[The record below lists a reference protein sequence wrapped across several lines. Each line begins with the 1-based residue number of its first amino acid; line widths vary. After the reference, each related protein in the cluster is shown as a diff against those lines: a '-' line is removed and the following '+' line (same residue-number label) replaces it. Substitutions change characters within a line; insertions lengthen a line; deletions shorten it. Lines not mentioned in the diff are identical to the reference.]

1 MARITRLNQCFAFWI
16 GANLKWRK
24 IRRSEKETQM
34 KVGMTLQLTS
44 FGNKPD
50 LETYQ
55 DELSM
60 MEMSEALGFD
70 SVWALDHHFTGYV
83 MSPDPTQL
91 LSYIA
96 GRTKRVQL
104 GTAVIVLPWHD
115 PVEIAEKIA
124 LLDVVSGGRTIF
136 GFGRGAATVEYNGFR
151 INMEEARDRFVESA
165 IIIRKG
171 LTQPSFSFDGK
182 YYKIPEIQ
190 IRPRPISHP
199 EDRFYAS
206 SVSPESAEI
215 MAKLGL
221 GVLIIAQ
228 RSWEDT
234 AADYARYRE
243 TAQANNL
250 TPKPPIGLLNILVS
264 EDPREAIELGNTH
277 LDAMWDSI
285 DNHYHFA
292 DGHLRGVKGYE
303 FYAKLEK
310 TYSKL
315 QADSEAKVKAI
326 EFFRSL
332 HAAGTPEQ
340 VLEKL
345 RYIHQ
350 TVPLEHVIGTFAF
363 GGLPYPKLE
372 RSFKLFAEK
381 VLPVLKNDPAFAYP
395 HDRFSGAHTGASK

>member
-1 MARITRLNQCFAFWI
+1 
-16 GANLKWRK
+16 
-24 IRRSEKETQM
+24 M

-44 FGNKPD
+44 FGGKSD
-50 LETYQ
+50 RQTYEE
-55 DELSM
+55 ELALADQA
-60 MEMSEALGFD
+60 EGLGFD
-70 SVWALDHHFTGYV
+70 SVWCLDHHFTGVV

-91 LSYIA
+91 LSYVA
-96 GRTKRVQL
+96 GRTKKVQL

-151 INMEEARDRFVESA
+151 VNMEEARDRFVESA

-171 LTQPSFSFDGK
+171 LTQKSFSFDGK
-182 YYKIPEIQ
+182 YYKIPEMQ

-243 TAQANNL
+243 TALANNL
-250 TPKPPIGLLNILVS
+250 TPRPPIGLLNILVS
-264 EDPREAIELGNTH
+264 DDAREAVELGNVH

-315 QADSEAKVKAI
+315 QADSEAKIKAI

-350 TVPLEHVIGTFAF
+350 TVALEHVIGTFAF

-372 RSFKLFAEK
+372 KSYKLFAEK
-381 VLPVLKNDPAFAYP
+381 VLPVLKNDPAFQYP
-395 HDRFSGAHTGASK
+395 HDRIGGSHLGAGK

>member
-1 MARITRLNQCFAFWI
+1 
-16 GANLKWRK
+16 
-24 IRRSEKETQM
+24 M

-44 FGNKPD
+44 FGDKPD

-55 DELSM
+55 DELSL
-60 MEMSEALGFD
+60 MEMAEGLGFD

-91 LSYIA
+91 LSYVA
-96 GRTKRVQL
+96 GRTKKVQL

-115 PVEIAEKIA
+115 PVAIAEKIA

-151 INMEEARDRFVESA
+151 VNMEEARDRFVESA

-171 LTQPSFSFDGK
+171 LTQKSFSFDGK
-182 YYKIPEIQ
+182 YYKIPEMQ

-234 AADYARYRE
+234 ASDYARYCQ
-243 TAQANNL
+243 TAIANSI
-250 TPKPPIGLLNILVS
+250 TPRPPIGLLNILVS
-264 EDPREAIELGNTH
+264 EDAREATELGS
-277 LDAMWDSI
+277 LYLERMWDSI
-285 DNHYHFA
+285 DEHYHFA

-315 QADSEAKVKAI
+315 QADAEAKVKAI

-350 TVPLEHVIGTFAF
+350 TVALEHVIGTFAF

-372 RSFKLFAEK
+372 RSFRLFAEK
-381 VLPVLKNDPAFAYP
+381 VLPVLKNDPAFQYP
-395 HDRFSGAHTGASK
+395 HKKTDQTHAGAGK

>member
-1 MARITRLNQCFAFWI
+1 
-16 GANLKWRK
+16 
-24 IRRSEKETQM
+24 M

-44 FGNKPD
+44 FGDKPD
-50 LETYQ
+50 METYQ
-55 DELSM
+55 DELNL
-60 MEMSEALGFD
+60 MERAEALNFD

-83 MSPDPTQL
+83 MSPDPCQL
-91 LSYIA
+91 LSYVA
-96 GRTKRVQL
+96 GRTKKVQL

-115 PVEIAEKIA
+115 PVAVAEKIA
-124 LLDVVSGGRTIF
+124 LLDVISNGRTIF

-151 INMEEARDRFVESA
+151 INMEEARERFVEAA

-171 LTQPSFSFDGK
+171 LTQHSVSFDGK

-199 EDRFYAS
+199 EQRFYAS

-215 MAKLGL
+215 MAKLGF

-234 AADYARYRE
+234 ASDYARYRE
-243 TAQANNL
+243 TAIANKI
-250 TPKPPIGLLNILVS
+250 PPRPPIGLLNILCAEDAS
-264 EDPREAIELGNTH
+264 EGHDLGTRH
-277 LDAMWDSI
+277 LEAMWDSI

-315 QADSEAKVKAI
+315 AHDEGAKQKAI
-326 EFFRSL
+326 EFFTSL
-332 HAAGTPEQ
+332 HATGTPTQ

-363 GGLPYPKLE
+363 GGLPRAKLE
-372 RSFKLFAEK
+372 RSFNLFAEK
-381 VLPVLKNDPAFAYP
+381 VLPVLKNDPAFQYP
-395 HDRFSGAHTGASK
+395 REMLRESAQTSASK

>member
-1 MARITRLNQCFAFWI
+1 MRFGLFGSAAARRGSGEFDSAEGYRDFIEYNVEA
-16 GANLKWRK
+16 
-24 IRRSEKETQM
+24 
-34 KVGMTLQLTS
+34 
-44 FGNKPD
+44 
-50 LETYQ
+50 
-55 DELSM
+55 
-60 MEMSEALGFD
+60 EALGFHGTF
-70 SVWALDHHFTGYV
+70 VVEHHFTGFGQV
-83 MSPDPTQL
+83 SATLNL
-91 LSYIA
+91 LTWLGA
-96 GRTKRVQL
+96 RTRHLRL

-151 INMEEARDRFVESA
+151 VNMEEARDRFVESA

-199 EDRFYAS
+199 ENRFYAS

-234 AADYARYRE
+234 AADYARYCE
-243 TAQANNL
+243 TAIANQI
-250 TPKPPIGLLNILVS
+250 TPRPPIGLLNILVS
-264 EDPREAIELGNTH
+264 DDPREAAELGNLH
-277 LDAMWDSI
+277 LEAMWDSI
-285 DNHYHFA
+285 DNHYHFS

-315 QADSEAKVKAI
+315 QADAEAKVKAI

-350 TVPLEHVIGTFAF
+350 TVALEHVIGTFAF

-395 HDRFSGAHTGASK
+395 HDRLGHAQAAAGK

>member
-1 MARITRLNQCFAFWI
+1 
-16 GANLKWRK
+16 
-24 IRRSEKETQM
+24 M

-44 FGNKPD
+44 FGGKPD

-55 DELSM
+55 DELNL
-60 MEMSEALGFD
+60 MEMAEGLGFD
-70 SVWALDHHFTGYV
+70 SVWALDHHFTGYT
-83 MSPDPTQL
+83 MSPNPTQL
-91 LSYIA
+91 LSYVA
-96 GRTKRVQL
+96 GRTKKVQL

-115 PVEIAEKIA
+115 PVEVAENIA
-124 LLDVVSGGRTIF
+124 LLDVLSKGRTIF

-151 INMEEARDRFVESA
+151 INMEEARDRFVEAS
-165 IIIRKG
+165 IIVRKG

-182 YYKIPEIQ
+182 YYKIPEMQ

-228 RSWEDT
+228 RSWEDA

-243 TAQANNL
+243 TAIANNI
-250 TPKPPIGLLNILVS
+250 TPRPPISLLNVLCL
-264 EDPREAIELGNTH
+264 DDAQEAADLGH
-277 LDAMWDSI
+277 VHMEAMWDSI

-315 QADSEAKVKAI
+315 ATDQKAKSAAV
-326 EFFRSL
+326 EFFKSL
-332 HAAGTPEQ
+332 HAAGTPAQ

-345 RYIHQ
+345 RYVHK
-350 TVPLEHVIGTFAF
+350 TVALEHVIGTFAF

-372 RSFKLFAEK
+372 KSFKLFAEK
-381 VLPVLKNDPAFAYP
+381 VLPVLKNDPAFAYVP
-395 HDRFSGAHTGASK
+395 ERGASAHAGASK

>member
-1 MARITRLNQCFAFWI
+1 
-16 GANLKWRK
+16 
-24 IRRSEKETQM
+24 M

-44 FGNKPD
+44 FGDKPD

-55 DELSM
+55 DELSL
-60 MEMSEALGFD
+60 MEMSETLGFD

-91 LSYIA
+91 LSYVA
-96 GRTKRVQL
+96 GRTKRIQL

-115 PVEIAEKIA
+115 PVATAEKIA

-171 LTQPSFSFDGK
+171 LTQKSFSFDGK

-199 EDRFYAS
+199 ENRFYAS

-215 MAKLGL
+215 MAKLGF

-243 TAQANNL
+243 TALANNI
-250 TPKPPIGLLNILVS
+250 TPRPPIGLLNILVS
-264 EDPREAIELGNTH
+264 EDAGEAADLGSRY
-277 LDAMWDSI
+277 LEAMWDSI
-285 DNHYHFA
+285 DEHYHFS

-315 QADSEAKVKAI
+315 QADAEAKVKAI

-332 HAAGTPEQ
+332 HAAGTPAQ

-350 TVPLEHVIGTFAF
+350 TVALEHVIGTFAF

-372 RSFKLFAEK
+372 RSFKLFAEQ

-395 HDRFSGAHTGASK
+395 SDRLGQAHAGASK

>member
-1 MARITRLNQCFAFWI
+1 
-16 GANLKWRK
+16 
-24 IRRSEKETQM
+24 M

-44 FGNKPD
+44 FGDKPD
-50 LETYQ
+50 QETYQ
-55 DELSM
+55 DELSL
-60 MEMSEALGFD
+60 MEMAEGFGFD

-91 LSYIA
+91 LSYVA
-96 GRTKRVQL
+96 GRTKRIEL

-115 PVEIAEKIA
+115 PVEVAENIA
-124 LLDVVSGGRTIF
+124 LLDLISGGRTIF

-171 LTQPSFSFDGK
+171 LTQQSFSFEGK

-190 IRPRPISHP
+190 IRPRPVSHP
-199 EDRFYAS
+199 EQRFYAS

-215 MAKLGL
+215 MAKLGF

-234 AADYARYRE
+234 AADYKRYRE
-243 TAQANNL
+243 TAVASNL
-250 TPKPPIGLLNILVS
+250 TPKPPIGLLNVLVS
-264 EDPREAIELGNTH
+264 DDAKEAADLGH
-277 LDAMWDSI
+277 VHMEAMWDSI
-285 DNHYHFA
+285 DRHYHFA

-315 QADSEAKVKAI
+315 AVDPGAKDKAV
-326 EFFRSL
+326 EFFKSL
-332 HAAGTPEQ
+332 HAAGTPAQ

-350 TVPLEHVIGTFAF
+350 TVALEHVIGTFGF

-381 VLPVLKNDPAFAYP
+381 VLPVLKKDPAFEYP
-395 HDRFSGAHTGASK
+395 RELLGSGAQLGANK

>member
-1 MARITRLNQCFAFWI
+1 
-16 GANLKWRK
+16 
-24 IRRSEKETQM
+24 M

-44 FGNKPD
+44 FGGKPD
-50 LETYQ
+50 TETYQ
-55 DELSM
+55 DELSL
-60 MEMSEALGFD
+60 MEQAEGLGFD
-70 SVWALDHHFTGYV
+70 SVWALDHHFTGYT
-83 MSPDPTQL
+83 MSPNPTQL
-91 LSYIA
+91 LSYVA

-115 PVEIAEKIA
+115 PVEVAENIA
-124 LLDVVSGGRTIF
+124 LLDLLSGGRTIF

-151 INMEEARDRFVESA
+151 INMEEARDRFVEAS
-165 IIIRKG
+165 IIVRKG

-199 EDRFYAS
+199 EERFYAS

-228 RSWEDT
+228 RSWEDA

-243 TAQANNL
+243 TALANNIK
-250 TPKPPIGLLNILVS
+250 PRPPISLLNVLCS
-264 EDPREAIELGNTH
+264 DDAKEAADLGH
-277 LDAMWDSI
+277 VHMEAMWDSI

-315 QADSEAKVKAI
+315 AVDPEAKDKAV
-326 EFFRSL
+326 EFFKSL
-332 HAAGTPEQ
+332 HAAGTPAQ

-345 RYIHQ
+345 RYIHN

-381 VLPVLKNDPAFAYP
+381 VLPVLKNDPAFQYP
-395 HDRFSGAHTGASK
+395 YEKGSEAQMGANK

>member
-1 MARITRLNQCFAFWI
+1 
-16 GANLKWRK
+16 
-24 IRRSEKETQM
+24 M

-44 FGNKPD
+44 FGGKPD
-50 LETYQ
+50 TETYQ
-55 DELSM
+55 DELSL
-60 MEMSEALGFD
+60 MEMSEGLGFD

-83 MSPDPTQL
+83 MSPNPTQL
-91 LSYIA
+91 LTYVA

-115 PVEIAEKIA
+115 PVEIAENIA
-124 LLDVVSGGRTIF
+124 LLDLLSGGRTIF

-151 INMEEARDRFVESA
+151 INMEEARDRFVEAS

-190 IRPRPISHP
+190 IRPRPVSHP
-199 EDRFYAS
+199 EERFYAS

-243 TAQANNL
+243 TALANHIK
-250 TPKPPIGLLNILVS
+250 PRPPIGLLNVLVS
-264 EDPREAIELGNTH
+264 DDRHEAADLGH
-277 LDAMWDSI
+277 VHMEAMWDSI
-285 DNHYHFA
+285 DRHYHFS
-292 DGHLRGVKGYE
+292 DGHLRGVRGYE

-315 QADSEAKVKAI
+315 AIDKEAKSNAV
-326 EFFRSL
+326 EFFKSL

-363 GGLPYPKLE
+363 GGLAYPKLE

-381 VLPVLKNDPAFAYP
+381 VLPVLKSDPAFQYP
-395 HDRFSGAHTGASK
+395 HEKGAETSMSAHK

>member
-1 MARITRLNQCFAFWI
+1 
-16 GANLKWRK
+16 
-24 IRRSEKETQM
+24 M

-44 FGNKPD
+44 FGGKPD
-50 LETYQ
+50 EETYQ
-55 DELSM
+55 DELNL
-60 MEMSEALGFD
+60 MEMAEGFGFD
-70 SVWALDHHFTGYV
+70 SVWALDHHFTGYT
-83 MSPDPTQL
+83 MSPNPTQL

-96 GRTKRVQL
+96 GRTKKVQL

-115 PVEIAEKIA
+115 PVEVAENIA
-124 LLDVVSGGRTIF
+124 LLDVLSKGRTIF

-151 INMEEARDRFVESA
+151 INMEEARDRFVEAS
-165 IIIRKG
+165 IIVRKG
-171 LTQPSFSFDGK
+171 LTQKSFSFDGK

-228 RSWEDT
+228 RSWED
-234 AADYARYRE
+234 AAGDYARYRE
-243 TAQANNL
+243 TAIANNI
-250 TPKPPIGLLNILVS
+250 TPRPPISLLNVLCL
-264 EDPREAIELGNTH
+264 DDAKEAADLGH
-277 LDAMWDSI
+277 VHMEAMWDSI

-310 TYSKL
+310 TYAKL
-315 QADSEAKVKAI
+315 AHDQGAKDKAV
-326 EFFRSL
+326 EFFKSL
-332 HAAGTPEQ
+332 HAAGTPAQ

-345 RYIHQ
+345 RFIHQ

-372 RSFKLFAEK
+372 KSFKLFAEK
-381 VLPVLKNDPAFAYP
+381 VLPVLKSDPAFAYVP
-395 HDRFSGAHTGASK
+395 ERGSAHASASK

>member
-1 MARITRLNQCFAFWI
+1 
-16 GANLKWRK
+16 
-24 IRRSEKETQM
+24 M

-50 LETYQ
+50 RETYQ
-55 DELSM
+55 DELNL
-60 MEMSEALGFD
+60 MEMSEGLGFD

-91 LSYIA
+91 LSYVA
-96 GRTKRVQL
+96 GRTKKVQL

-115 PVEIAEKIA
+115 PVKIAEKIA
-124 LLDVVSGGRTIF
+124 LLDVLSGGRTIF
-136 GFGRGAATVEYNGFR
+136 GFGRGAATVEYNGYR
-151 INMEEARDRFVESA
+151 IPMDEARDRFVEAA
-165 IIIRKG
+165 IIVRKG

-234 AADYARYRE
+234 AADYKRYRE
-243 TAQANNL
+243 TALANNI
-250 TPKPPIGLLNILVS
+250 KPRAPIGLLNILCS
-264 EDPREAIELGNTH
+264 DDPREAHDLGNKY
-277 LDAMWDSI
+277 LEAMWDSI
-285 DNHYHFA
+285 DNHYHFS

-315 QADSEAKVKAI
+315 QADADAKQKAI
-326 EFFRSL
+326 EFFTSL

-372 RSFKLFAEK
+372 KSFKLFAEK
-381 VLPVLKNDPAFAYP
+381 VLPVLKNDPAFEYP
-395 HDRFSGAHTGASK
+395 TERLGSRAEMSANK

>member
-1 MARITRLNQCFAFWI
+1 MTGSDRFAFWI
-16 GANLKWRK
+16 SSNLKWRK
-24 IRRSEKETQM
+24 ISAADKETPM

-44 FGNKPD
+44 FGGKPD

-91 LSYIA
+91 LSYVA

-182 YYKIPEIQ
+182 YYKIPELQ

-243 TAQANNL
+243 TALANNL

-264 EDPREAIELGNTH
+264 DDAGEAAELGNLH
-277 LDAMWDSI
+277 LEAMWDSI

-315 QADSEAKVKAI
+315 AADNEAKIKAI

-350 TVPLEHVIGTFAF
+350 TVALEHVIGTFAF

-395 HDRFSGAHTGASK
+395 NDRFERAHPAASK

>member
-1 MARITRLNQCFAFWI
+1 
-16 GANLKWRK
+16 
-24 IRRSEKETQM
+24 M

-44 FGNKPD
+44 FGGKPD
-50 LETYQ
+50 SETYH
-55 DELSM
+55 DELAL
-60 MEMSEALGFD
+60 MEMAEGFGFD

-91 LSYIA
+91 LSYVA
-96 GRTKRVQL
+96 GRTKRIQL

-115 PVEIAEKIA
+115 PVEVAENIA
-124 LLDVVSGGRTIF
+124 LLDLISGGRTIF
-136 GFGRGAATVEYNGFR
+136 GFGRGAATVEYDGFR
-151 INMEEARDRFVESA
+151 INMEEARDRFVEAA

-199 EDRFYAS
+199 ETRFYAS

-215 MAKLGL
+215 MAKLGF

-234 AADYARYRE
+234 ATDYKRYRE
-243 TAQANNL
+243 TALANNI
-250 TPKPPIGLLNILVS
+250 TPRPPIGLLNVLVS
-264 EDPREAIELGNTH
+264 EDSQEAADLGH
-277 LDAMWDSI
+277 VHMEAMWDSI
-285 DNHYHFA
+285 DRHYHFS

-315 QADSEAKVKAI
+315 AVDPEAKSKAV
-326 EFFRSL
+326 EFFKSL
-332 HAAGTPEQ
+332 HAAGTPAQ

-345 RYIHQ
+345 RFVHQ

-372 RSFKLFAEK
+372 TSYKLFAEK
-381 VLPVLKNDPAFAYP
+381 VLPVLKSDPAFQYP
-395 HDRFSGAHTGASK
+395 YERGTRAEMGANK

>member
-1 MARITRLNQCFAFWI
+1 
-16 GANLKWRK
+16 
-24 IRRSEKETQM
+24 M

-44 FGNKPD
+44 FGDKPD

-55 DELSM
+55 DELSL
-60 MEMSEALGFD
+60 MEMSEGLGFD

-91 LSYIA
+91 LSYVA
-96 GRTKRVQL
+96 GRTKRLQL

-182 YYKIPEIQ
+182 YYKIPEMQ

-199 EDRFYAS
+199 ENRFYAS

-234 AADYARYRE
+234 AADYARYRD
-243 TAQANNL
+243 TALANNI
-250 TPKPPIGLLNILVS
+250 TPRPPIGLLNILVS
-264 EDPREAIELGNTH
+264 DDAREAAELGNRH
-277 LDAMWDSI
+277 LEVMWDSI
-285 DNHYHFA
+285 DNHYHFS

-315 QADSEAKVKAI
+315 QADAEAKVKAI

-350 TVPLEHVIGTFAF
+350 TVALEHVIGTFAF

-395 HDRFSGAHTGASK
+395 QDRLGRAHAEASK

>member
-1 MARITRLNQCFAFWI
+1 
-16 GANLKWRK
+16 
-24 IRRSEKETQM
+24 M

-44 FGNKPD
+44 FGDKPD

-55 DELSM
+55 DELSLM
-60 MEMSEALGFD
+60 DMAEGLGFD

-91 LSYIA
+91 LSYVA

-115 PVEIAEKIA
+115 PVAIAEKIA
-124 LLDVVSGGRTIF
+124 LLDVISGGRTIF

-171 LTQPSFSFDGK
+171 LTQKSFSFDGK
-182 YYKIPEIQ
+182 YYKIPEMQ

-234 AADYARYRE
+234 ASDYARYCQ
-243 TAQANNL
+243 TAIANSI
-250 TPKPPIGLLNILVS
+250 TPRPPIGLLNILVS
-264 EDPREAIELGNTH
+264 EDAREAAELGS
-277 LDAMWDSI
+277 LYLERMWDSI
-285 DNHYHFA
+285 DEHYHFA

-315 QADSEAKVKAI
+315 QADAEAKVKAI

-332 HAAGTPEQ
+332 HAAGTPDQ

-350 TVPLEHVIGTFAF
+350 TVALEHVIGTFAF

-372 RSFKLFAEK
+372 RSFRLFAEK
-381 VLPVLKNDPAFAYP
+381 VLPVLKNDSAFQYP
-395 HDRFSGAHTGASK
+395 HKMTGQAHAGAGK

>member
-1 MARITRLNQCFAFWI
+1 
-16 GANLKWRK
+16 
-24 IRRSEKETQM
+24 
-34 KVGMTLQLTS
+34 
-44 FGNKPD
+44 
-50 LETYQ
+50 
-55 DELSM
+55 
-60 MEMSEALGFD
+60 MEMSEGLGFD

-91 LSYIA
+91 LSYVA
-96 GRTKRVQL
+96 GRTKKVQL

-115 PVEIAEKIA
+115 PVAIAEKIA

-151 INMEEARDRFVESA
+151 VNMEEARDRFVESA

-171 LTQPSFSFDGK
+171 LTQKSFSFDGK
-182 YYKIPEIQ
+182 YYKIPEMQ

-234 AADYARYRE
+234 AADYTRYRE
-243 TAQANNL
+243 TAIANNI
-250 TPKPPIGLLNILVS
+250 TPRPPIGLLNILVS
-264 EDPREAIELGNTH
+264 EDAREAAELGSTY
-277 LDAMWDSI
+277 LEAMWDSI
-285 DNHYHFA
+285 DNHYHFS

-315 QADSEAKVKAI
+315 QADAEAKVKAI

-395 HDRFSGAHTGASK
+395 TVGLGQSHAGASK

>member
-1 MARITRLNQCFAFWI
+1 
-16 GANLKWRK
+16 
-24 IRRSEKETQM
+24 M

-44 FGNKPD
+44 FGDKPD

-60 MEMSEALGFD
+60 MEMSEGLGFD

-91 LSYIA
+91 LSYVA

-151 INMEEARDRFVESA
+151 INMEEARDRFAESA

-199 EDRFYAS
+199 ENRFYAS

-243 TAQANNL
+243 TAIANNI
-250 TPKPPIGLLNILVS
+250 TPRPPIGLLNILVS
-264 EDPREAIELGNTH
+264 DDAREAAELGNLH
-277 LDAMWDSI
+277 LEAMWDSI
-285 DNHYHFA
+285 DKHYHFS

-315 QADSEAKVKAI
+315 QADAEAKIKAV

-332 HAAGTPEQ
+332 HAAGTPDQ

-345 RYIHQ
+345 RYIHH
-350 TVPLEHVIGTFAF
+350 TVALEHVIGTFGF

-395 HDRFSGAHTGASK
+395 HEQIGQARTGASK

>member
-1 MARITRLNQCFAFWI
+1 
-16 GANLKWRK
+16 
-24 IRRSEKETQM
+24 M

-44 FGNKPD
+44 FGDKPD

-55 DELSM
+55 DELSL
-60 MEMSEALGFD
+60 MEQAENAGFD

-91 LSYIA
+91 LSYVA

-115 PVEIAEKIA
+115 PVAIAEKIA

-151 INMEEARDRFVESA
+151 IPMDEARERFIECAMIV
-165 IIIRKG
+165 RKG
-171 LTQPSFSFDGK
+171 LTQKSLSFDGK
-182 YYKIPEIQ
+182 HYKIPEVQ

-199 EDRFYAS
+199 ENRFYAS
-206 SVSPESAEI
+206 AVSPESVEI
-215 MAKLGL
+215 MAKLGF

-234 AADYARYRE
+234 AADYKRYE
-243 TAQANNL
+243 QTALANNFE
-250 TPKPPIGLLNILVS
+250 PRPPIGLLNILVVDDAS
-264 EDPREAIELGNTH
+264 RAEDLAQTH
-277 LDAMWDSI
+277 MAAMWDSI
-285 DNHYHFA
+285 ENHYHFS
-292 DGHLRGVKGYE
+292 DGHLTGVKGYE
-303 FYAKLEK
+303 FYAKMAK

-315 QADSEAKVKAI
+315 HADAEAKEKAVA
-326 EFFRSL
+326 FYRSL
-332 HAAGTPEQ
+332 HASGTPAQ

-345 RYIHQ
+345 RYVHE

-363 GGLPYPKLE
+363 GGLPYPDLE

-381 VLPVLKNDPAFAYP
+381 VLPVLRDDPAFKLPGRKGEYAQTEA
-395 HDRFSGAHTGASK
+395 RQ

>member
-1 MARITRLNQCFAFWI
+1 
-16 GANLKWRK
+16 
-24 IRRSEKETQM
+24 M

-44 FGNKPD
+44 FGGKPD
-50 LETYQ
+50 RETYQ
-55 DELSM
+55 DELSLADM
-60 MEMSEALGFD
+60 AEGLGFD
-70 SVWALDHHFTGYV
+70 SVWTLDHHFTGYV

-96 GRTKRVQL
+96 GRTKRIQL

-151 INMEEARDRFVESA
+151 IPMEEARDRFVESA

-171 LTQPSFSFDGK
+171 LTQESFSFDGK

-206 SVSPESAEI
+206 TVSPESSEI
-215 MAKLGL
+215 MAKLGF

-228 RSWEDT
+228 RSWTDT
-234 AADYARYRE
+234 AADYQRYCA
-243 TAQANNL
+243 TAAANGFR
-250 TPKPPIGLLNILVS
+250 PRAPIGLLNILVAD
-264 EDPREAIELGNTH
+264 DPREAADLGNVH
-277 LDAMWDSI
+277 MEAMWDSV
-285 DNHYHFA
+285 DRHYHFS
-292 DGHLRGVKGYE
+292 DGHLTSVKGYE
-303 FYAKLEK
+303 HYAKMAK

-315 QADSEAKVKAI
+315 NTDMEAKAKAV
-326 EFFRSL
+326 EFYRSL
-332 HAAGTPEQ
+332 HAEGTPAQ

-345 RYIHQ
+345 RYVHQ

-381 VLPVLKNDPAFAYP
+381 VLPVLHNDPAFKMPAEQA
-395 HDRFSGAHTGASK
+395 HGAGMAAGK